1 MQAQQQQIIS
11 AAPGGDAAMS
21 VGLRGLFS
29 AVKLHKGRIK
39 ESTIKGYQSHLKTMC
54 IYIVSLM
61 DSNDCVCEGR
71 KDLVNVEGQ
80 GESMQLELMVPVP
93 DAVLTSFFGHIHSD
107 KYLREMQ
114 ISERVAH
121 LHRPKVL
128 QKNAN
133 TNICS
138 ASFFRGY
145 KSALK
150 WWYTEKGAELGDSID
165 SIIRGVT
172 AGQQRNVASAKQ
184 TGDMDA
190 IEGRLPLSATGYRVV
205 CLALSKLS
213 DFNMSL
219 FAWPFLVWSWNLMVR
234 PINVGHLKFS
244 DISWVHDCMEVITSI
259 EKTKQTGTNEFYR
272 RHVYYNLDDCL
283 LCPVFTLALLVI
295 CRSFRPSDVAK
306 EIFLGDRSEQRFNS
320 AIKSCIEKALTDEER
335 LHLGAAVEYLGGYMS
350 RKGCTSFVASM
361 PGGPTYASW
370 MLRAGWAMG
379 VQGRYV
385 HMVEGG
391 GDEFLGRVL
400 TMVSLFDGQK
410 FAALPARFKRSDVAK
425 MFEEECMPTVLEMY
439 EELPA
444 TFKPVV
450 PFLLARL
457 VYSWEW
463 VERNLP
469 ESHPIFS
476 SRLVTSGV
484 INRLRQFNVLTGY
497 GECKDYNMA
506 VRVHPSI
513 IEQIKAEEG
522 RQFQKECEEKS
533 VKRHEEIMEGLSNL
547 PDRVAS
553 STNGTAAVQEFV
565 RDEVQKMQRSLA
577 ELKDAISKRDLQP
590 GLRGELPGQQPA
602 VRPRGQMQ
610 SWKGRMHPVSQEFKL
625 KADTVKSFWDCYLF
639 GDDHQEGVAYHK
651 LRGYDLQTE
660 LERNLLAKGRKVV
673 AWLLELYNDSDEQAA
688 HPALTVADVAQMERA
703 TADDVFATTFRL
715 ATEALSYTY
724 SSARVC
730 EVQLA
735 SFYKRMIR
743 KRNEEE

>member
-1 MQAQQQQIIS
+1 
-11 AAPGGDAAMS
+11 
-21 VGLRGLFS
+21 
-29 AVKLHKGRIK
+29 
-39 ESTIKGYQSHLKTMC
+39 
-54 IYIVSLM
+54 
-61 DSNDCVCEGR
+61 
-71 KDLVNVEGQ
+71 
-80 GESMQLELMVPVP
+80 
-93 DAVLTSFFGHIHSD
+93 
-107 KYLREMQ
+107 
-114 ISERVAH
+114 
-121 LHRPKVL
+121 
-128 QKNAN
+128 
-133 TNICS
+133 
-138 ASFFRGY
+138 
-145 KSALK
+145 
-150 WWYTEKGAELGDSID
+150 
-165 SIIRGVT
+165 
-172 AGQQRNVASAKQ
+172 
-184 TGDMDA
+184 
-190 IEGRLPLSATGYRVV
+190 
-205 CLALSKLS
+205 
-213 DFNMSL
+213 
-219 FAWPFLVWSWNLMVR
+219 
-234 PINVGHLKFS
+234 
-244 DISWVHDCMEVITSI
+244 
-259 EKTKQTGTNEFYR
+259 
-272 RHVYYNLDDCL
+272 
-283 LCPVFTLALLVI
+283 
-295 CRSFRPSDVAK
+295 
-306 EIFLGDRSEQRFNS
+306 
-320 AIKSCIEKALTDEER
+320 
-335 LHLGAAVEYLGGYMS
+335 
-350 RKGCTSFVASM
+350 
-361 PGGPTYASW
+361 
-370 MLRAGWAMG
+370 
-379 VQGRYV
+379 
-385 HMVEGG
+385 
-391 GDEFLGRVL
+391 
-400 TMVSLFDGQK
+400 
-410 FAALPARFKRSDVAK
+410 
-425 MFEEECMPTVLEMY
+425 MPTILEMY

-484 INRLRQFNVLTGY
+484 INRLRQFSVLTGY

-610 SWKGRMHPVSQEFKL
+610 SWNGRMHPVSQEFKL

-703 TADDVFATTFRL
+703 TADDVFATTFRR

>member
-1 MQAQQQQIIS
+1 
-11 AAPGGDAAMS
+11 
-21 VGLRGLFS
+21 
-29 AVKLHKGRIK
+29 
-39 ESTIKGYQSHLKTMC
+39 
-54 IYIVSLM
+54 
-61 DSNDCVCEGR
+61 
-71 KDLVNVEGQ
+71 
-80 GESMQLELMVPVP
+80 
-93 DAVLTSFFGHIHSD
+93 
-107 KYLREMQ
+107 
-114 ISERVAH
+114 
-121 LHRPKVL
+121 
-128 QKNAN
+128 
-133 TNICS
+133 
-138 ASFFRGY
+138 
-145 KSALK
+145 
-150 WWYTEKGAELGDSID
+150 
-165 SIIRGVT
+165 
-172 AGQQRNVASAKQ
+172 
-184 TGDMDA
+184 
-190 IEGRLPLSATGYRVV
+190 
-205 CLALSKLS
+205 
-213 DFNMSL
+213 
-219 FAWPFLVWSWNLMVR
+219 
-234 PINVGHLKFS
+234 
-244 DISWVHDCMEVITSI
+244 
-259 EKTKQTGTNEFYR
+259 
-272 RHVYYNLDDCL
+272 
-283 LCPVFTLALLVI
+283 
-295 CRSFRPSDVAK
+295 
-306 EIFLGDRSEQRFNS
+306 
-320 AIKSCIEKALTDEER
+320 
-335 LHLGAAVEYLGGYMS
+335 
-350 RKGCTSFVASM
+350 
-361 PGGPTYASW
+361 
-370 MLRAGWAMG
+370 
-379 VQGRYV
+379 
-385 HMVEGG
+385 
-391 GDEFLGRVL
+391 
-400 TMVSLFDGQK
+400 MVSLFDGQK

-484 INRLRQFNVLTGY
+484 INRLRQFSVLTGY

-610 SWKGRMHPVSQEFKL
+610 SWNGRMHPVSQEFKL

-703 TADDVFATTFRL
+703 TADDVFATTFRR